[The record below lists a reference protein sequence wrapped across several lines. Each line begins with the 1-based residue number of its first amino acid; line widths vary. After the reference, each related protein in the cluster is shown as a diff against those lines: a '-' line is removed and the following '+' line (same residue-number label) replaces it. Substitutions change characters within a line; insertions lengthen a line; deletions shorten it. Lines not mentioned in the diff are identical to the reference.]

1 MQNTSAPEKN
11 IPVAERAPSLQNRT
25 VRAAL
30 TSGGAEIITRVL
42 AVLLSI
48 ATARAL
54 EPREVGLLGIAVIII
69 GVISMLGYYP
79 ETAAV
84 AARGRARDEDYALI
98 AFVIRAVVVIS
109 LLILVTL
116 TLPLFA
122 QYLVGEDSGL
132 FHLSQL
138 LRILVW
144 VPVFELLSGYPRA
157 LLQRKLDLSYLA
169 SIQLVQPVVF
179 VGLAVVLLINGHGF
193 IGVAWA
199 NLIGTA
205 VSTVCLW
212 LRLWRRELAWKS
224 WPDARTWRETAN
236 GSGRVFLGGFGGFL
250 GERVDNLL
258 VAGMIGPAAMSFYS
272 MAWNAA
278 RTPANVFARAINFV
292 LVPTL
297 ARIQDEPLR
306 VERALRECI
315 RHSYLLLA
323 PVCAVLFVSAPRLV
337 EFVLGAKWLP
347 LVPCLRVMSLT
358 VFAIPILFTSGALLT
373 AIGRAHLIGIAT
385 VVHLATLAALIPV
398 LASRWGVVG
407 AAFADLTATAIV
419 TAVLFITAKL
429 ATKQINW
436 GLASTMAL
444 PVAASIFAGF
454 LSWFTGTWIANDAA
468 RLLIELA
475 LVVIG
480 YLSFTIVFGG
490 SRRLSDFVTLL
501 RGASRRQNVA
511 AESHS

>member
-1 MQNTSAPEKN
+1 
-11 IPVAERAPSLQNRT
+11 
-25 VRAAL
+25 
-30 TSGGAEIITRVL
+30 
-42 AVLLSI
+42 
-48 ATARAL
+48 
-54 EPREVGLLGIAVIII
+54 
-69 GVISMLGYYP
+69 
-79 ETAAV
+79 
-84 AARGRARDEDYALI
+84 
-98 AFVIRAVVVIS
+98 
-109 LLILVTL
+109 
-116 TLPLFA
+116 
-122 QYLVGEDSGL
+122 
-132 FHLSQL
+132 
-138 LRILVW
+138 
-144 VPVFELLSGYPRA
+144 
-157 LLQRKLDLSYLA
+157 
-169 SIQLVQPVVF
+169 
-179 VGLAVVLLINGHGF
+179 
-193 IGVAWA
+193 
-199 NLIGTA
+199 
-205 VSTVCLW
+205 
-212 LRLWRRELAWKS
+212 
-224 WPDARTWRETAN
+224 
-236 GSGRVFLGGFGGFL
+236 
-250 GERVDNLL
+250 
-258 VAGMIGPAAMSFYS
+258 MIGPAAMSFYS

-385 VVHLATLAALIPV
+385 VVHLAMLAGLIPV

-429 ATKQINW
+429 ATKQIKW
-436 GLASTMAL
+436 GLTSTMAL

-454 LSWFTGTWIANDAA
+454 LSWSAGTWIANDAA
-468 RLLIELA
+468 RLSIELV